1 MPAYNMTVK
10 AIWQEYKRKVRKETK
25 YIDIELKNTY
35 TATVRYAMYYRVIS
49 GKNTSSLNLSLAEES
64 KDALQDTIGASEE
77 KTVSIKI
84 VNNSDNDLDGA
95 LGDFVNLAHRIRL
108 AKTYINDK
116 GTMSNIPDDEFIK
129 TYLHELGHCFG
140 YYFNGDSSE
149 ELACAFSNFFY
160 EYLLTKK

>member
-1 MPAYNMTVK
+1 MWEDTKNSFIIPSKFTVGGCTYNV
-10 AIWQEYKRKVRKETK
+10 E
-25 YIDIELKNTY
+25 
-35 TATVRYAMYYRVIS
+35 
-49 GKNTSSLNLSLAEES
+49 
-64 KDALQDTIGASEE
+64 
-77 KTVSIKI
+77 I

-95 LGDFVNLAHRIRL
+95 LGDFINLAHRIRI

-116 GTMSNIPDDEFIK
+116 GTVSDIPDNEFIK

-160 EYLLTKK
+160 EYLTTKK